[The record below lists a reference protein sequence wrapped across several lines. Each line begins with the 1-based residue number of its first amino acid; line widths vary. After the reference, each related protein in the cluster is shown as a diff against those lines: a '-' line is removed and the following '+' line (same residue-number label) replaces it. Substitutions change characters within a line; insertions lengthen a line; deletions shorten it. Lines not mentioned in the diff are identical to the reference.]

1 MDHTI
6 FSILTLHYSDQV
18 KTSIP
23 VRVKRSHAVTD
34 HHYENTPAPKQYYA
48 CTDRSIG
55 AAIIFDQEKAKNLI
69 KDSKNLQAFSSLDD
83 AEDFIMERNPEI
95 LLRRIQNLEEE
106 KNELAKRNESLK
118 NKL

>member
-1 MDHTI
+1 MADRN
-6 FSILTLHYSDQV
+6 DNQ
-18 KTSIP
+18 
-23 VRVKRSHAVTD
+23 R
-34 HHYENTPAPKQYYA
+34 ENATALNQYYA

-55 AAIIFDQEKAKNLI
+55 AAILFDHEKAKDHI

-106 KNELAKRNESLK
+106 KNELAKRNKSLE
-118 NKL
+118 NKLWI